1 MRSNWITAFALLAVL
16 GAQSGVAQNVQWASK
31 QADDATVTS
40 AAVHGQPDGI
50 ATAVGF
56 YNSVYV
62 RDFKTGKVGMAQL
75 EKAMKLPAGE
85 LGKWDLIAFESE
97 APGSGAYFDGSM
109 WMVQDMQ
116 KMVSTVYDSRTRAS
130 VPGTGSGWSF
140 KTGRMTLAEFKAT
153 YPGPR
158 VMADSAW
165 LLIKFPSV
173 VDKTSPNLAVWMGG
187 GPIPSPD
194 DNMPSPDAIG
204 VIR

>member
-1 MRSNWITAFALLAVL
+1 MRPNLIMTFTLLVALGTHSAF
-16 GAQSGVAQNVQWASK
+16 AQNVQWASK
-31 QADDATVTS
+31 QADDAAVTS

-50 ATAVGF
+50 STGVGF

-62 RDFKTGKVGMAQL
+62 RDFKPGKVGAAQL

-85 LGKWDLIAFESE
+85 LGKWDLIVFESE

-116 KMVSTVYDSRTRAS
+116 KMVSTVYDSRTKAS

-140 KTGRMTLAEFKAT
+140 KTGRMTMAEFKAI

-158 VMADSAW
+158 VMADAAW

-173 VDKTSPNLAVWMGG
+173 VEKTSPNLAVWMGG

-194 DNMPSPDAIG
+194 DNMPTPDAIG

>member
-1 MRSNWITAFALLAVL
+1 MRLIGILAFASGLAL
-16 GAQSGVAQNVQWASK
+16 GSQNAAAQNVQWASK
-31 QADDATVTS
+31 QADDAVVTS

-62 RDFKTGKVGMAQL
+62 RDFKAGKVGAVQL

-85 LGKWDLIAFESE
+85 LGKWDLIVFESE
-97 APGSGAYFDGSM
+97 APGSGAFFDGSM

-140 KTGRMTLAEFKAT
+140 KTGRMTMAEFKAI

-158 VMADSAW
+158 VMADAAW

-173 VDKTSPNLAVWMGG
+173 VEKTSPNLAVWMGG

-194 DNMPSPDAIG
+194 DNMPTPDAIG